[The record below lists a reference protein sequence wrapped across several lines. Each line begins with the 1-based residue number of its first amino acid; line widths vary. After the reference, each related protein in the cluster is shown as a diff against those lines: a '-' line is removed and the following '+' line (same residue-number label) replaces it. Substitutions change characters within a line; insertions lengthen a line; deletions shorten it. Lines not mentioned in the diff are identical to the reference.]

1 MEGKKEETAPA
12 VNAFYIVIEL
22 KTQKNLSIKYFCKII
37 IILRFSQ
44 DGYGHPM
51 ERSKRFQNPRVYGVF
66 SLL

>member
-22 KTQKNLSIKYFCKII
+22 KTQKHCNLSIKYFCKII

-51 ERSKRFQNPRVYGVF
+51 EGGKRFQNP
-66 SLL
+66 